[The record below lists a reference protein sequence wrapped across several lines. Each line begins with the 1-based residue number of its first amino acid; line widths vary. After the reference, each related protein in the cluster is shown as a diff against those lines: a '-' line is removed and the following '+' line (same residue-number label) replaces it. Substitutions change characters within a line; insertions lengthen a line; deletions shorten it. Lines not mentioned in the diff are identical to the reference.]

1 MTGAPQTSVFSH
13 SHHDHQ
19 ACITEA
25 IDRAERRCA
34 DRNLR
39 LTPIRRRVLEL
50 IWENHQPTK
59 AYDLLDKINV
69 ERGHAAPPT
78 VYRALDFLLNA
89 GLVHKIESQNAFIG
103 CDADHERNQ
112 PKFLI
117 CRNCGR
123 AAEIQSPEIDNVIAS
138 EARDAGFVVD
148 HQTIEVD
155 GLCAACAEELQ
166 PTDSA
171 L

>member
-1 MTGAPQTSVFSH
+1 MSDAPQSSVFSH
-13 SHHDHQ
+13 NHHDHQ
-19 ACITEA
+19 HCIDDA
-25 IDRAERRCA
+25 LSRADQRCAERG
-34 DRNLR
+34 LR
-39 LTPIRRRVLEL
+39 LTAIRRRVLEL

-59 AYDLLDKINV
+59 AYDLLDKINA

-78 VYRALDFLLNA
+78 VYRALDFLLDA

-103 CDADHERNQ
+103 CDTDHERNQ

-155 GLCAACAEELQ
+155 GLCAACATEL
-166 PTDSA
+166 THIDG
-171 L
+171 